1 MKKTMFLAG
10 ALVVVLGVGALSAA
24 AQEPSDNFSFFITS
38 RNTGN
43 GANFGGLA
51 GADAHCQSLAAGVG
65 AGGKTW
71 RAYLSTS
78 GTDGV
83 DARDRIGDGPWYNVR
98 GVQVASSVANLHSDD
113 NNMTRETE
121 LNELGELVNG
131 REQTPNQHDVL
142 TGSNLDGTASE
153 NTCNNW
159 STDTADSSAIVGH
172 FDRTGGG
179 DNPTSWNSAH
189 ASRGCSLENLRSS
202 GGEGYI
208 WGLYTKV
215 AKWLD

>member
-24 AQEPSDNFSFFITS
+24 AQAPSDNFSFFITS

-65 AGGKTW
+65 AGEKTW

-83 DARDRIGDGPWYNVR
+83 DARDRIGDGPWYNIR
-98 GVQVASSVANLHSDD
+98 GVQVASSVADLHGDD

-131 REQTPNQHDVL
+131 REQSPNQHDIL

-159 STDTADSSAIVGH
+159 STDTADSSAMVGH

-189 ASRGCSLENLRSS
+189 ASRGCSLENLRGS

-208 WGLYTKV
+208 FCFV
-215 AKWLD
+215 AD

>member
-65 AGGKTW
+65 AGENTW

-83 DARDRIGDGPWYNVR
+83 DARDRIGDGPWYNIR
-98 GVQVASSVANLHSDD
+98 GVQVASSVAGLHSDD

-131 REQTPNQHDVL
+131 REQSPNQHDIL

-189 ASRGCSLENLRSS
+189 ASRGCSLENLRGS

-208 WGLYTKV
+208 FCFV
-215 AKWLD
+215 AD

>member
-1 MKKTMFLAG
+1 MKRTMFLAG

-65 AGGKTW
+65 AGEKTW

-83 DARDRIGDGPWYNVR
+83 DARDRIGDGPWYNIR

-131 REQTPNQHDVL
+131 REQSPNQHDIL

-159 STDTADSSAIVGH
+159 STDTADSSAMVGH

-189 ASRGCSLENLRSS
+189 ASRGCSLENLRGS

-208 WGLYTKV
+208 FCFV
-215 AKWLD
+215 AD

>member
-1 MKKTMFLAG
+1 M
-10 ALVVVLGVGALSAA
+10 
-24 AQEPSDNFSFFITS
+24 AQAPSDNFSFFITS
-38 RNTGN
+38 RNTGK
-43 GANFGGLA
+43 GADFGGLA

-78 GTDGV
+78 GAGGI
-83 DARDRIGDGPWYNVR
+83 DARDRIGDGPWYNVT
-98 GVQVASSVANLHSDD
+98 GVQVASSVADLHGDD

-131 REQTPNQHDVL
+131 REQTPNQHDIL
-142 TGSNLDGTASE
+142 TGSNLDGTASD

-159 STDTADSSAIVGH
+159 GTEAADDSAMVGH

-179 DNPTSWNSAH
+179 DNPSSWNSAH
-189 ASRGCSLENLRSS
+189 ASRGCSLDNLRAS
-202 GGEGYI
+202 GGEGYVFCFA
-208 WGLYTKV
+208 T
-215 AKWLD
+215 D

>member
-65 AGGKTW
+65 AGEKTW

-83 DARDRIGDGPWYNVR
+83 DARDRIGDGPWYNIR
-98 GVQVASSVANLHSDD
+98 GVQVASSVADLHSDD

-131 REQTPNQHDVL
+131 REQSPNQHDIL

-159 STDTADSSAIVGH
+159 STDTADSSAMVGH

-189 ASRGCSLENLRSS
+189 ASRGCSLENLRGS

-208 WGLYTKV
+208 FCFV
-215 AKWLD
+215 AD

>member
-1 MKKTMFLAG
+1 MKKSLFVVG
-10 ALVVVLGVGALSAA
+10 ALVIVLGVGTVSAM
-24 AQEPSDNFSFFITS
+24 AQAPSDNFSFFITS
-38 RNTGN
+38 RNTGK
-43 GANFGGLA
+43 GADFGGLA

-78 GTDGV
+78 GAGGIN
-83 DARDRIGDGPWYNVR
+83 ARDRIGSGPWYNTN
-98 GVQVASSVANLHSDD
+98 GVQVASSVADLHSDD

-121 LNELGELVNG
+121 LNEMGGLVNG
-131 REQTPNQHDVL
+131 REQSPNQHDVL
-142 TGSNLDGTASE
+142 TGSNLDGTASD

-159 STDTADSSAIVGH
+159 GTESADSSAMVGH
-172 FDRTGGG
+172 FDRDGGG

-189 ASRGCSLENLRSS
+189 ASRGCSLDNLRGS

-208 WGLYTKV
+208 FCFSI
-215 AKWLD
+215 D

>member
-24 AQEPSDNFSFFITS
+24 AQAPSDNFSFFITS

-65 AGGKTW
+65 AGGNTW

-83 DARDRIGDGPWYNVR
+83 DARDRIGDGPWYNIR
-98 GVQVASSVANLHSDD
+98 GVQVASSVADLHGDD

-131 REQTPNQHDVL
+131 REQSPNQHDIL

-159 STDTADSSAIVGH
+159 STDTADSSAMVGH

-189 ASRGCSLENLRSS
+189 ASRGCSLENLRGS

-208 WGLYTKV
+208 FCFV
-215 AKWLD
+215 AD

>member
-1 MKKTMFLAG
+1 MKRTMFLAG

-65 AGGKTW
+65 AGEKTW

-83 DARDRIGDGPWYNVR
+83 DARDRIGDGPWYNIR
-98 GVQVASSVANLHSDD
+98 GVQVASSVADLHSDD

-131 REQTPNQHDVL
+131 REQSPNQHDIL

-159 STDTADSSAIVGH
+159 STDTADSSAMVGH

-189 ASRGCSLENLRSS
+189 ASRGCSLENLRGS

-208 WGLYTKV
+208 FCFV
-215 AKWLD
+215 AD

>member
-1 MKKTMFLAG
+1 M
-10 ALVVVLGVGALSAA
+10 
-24 AQEPSDNFSFFITS
+24 
-38 RNTGN
+38 
-43 GANFGGLA
+43 
-51 GADAHCQSLAAGVG
+51 
-65 AGGKTW
+65 
-71 RAYLSTS
+71 
-78 GTDGV
+78 
-83 DARDRIGDGPWYNVR
+83 
-98 GVQVASSVANLHSDD
+98 ASSVANLHSDD

-131 REQTPNQHDVL
+131 REQSPNQHDIL

-159 STDTADSSAIVGH
+159 STDTADSSAMVGH

-189 ASRGCSLENLRSS
+189 ASRGCSLENLRGS

-208 WGLYTKV
+208 FCFV
-215 AKWLD
+215 AD

>member
-24 AQEPSDNFSFFITS
+24 AQAPSDNFSFFITS

-65 AGGKTW
+65 AGEKTW

-83 DARDRIGDGPWYNVR
+83 DARDRIGDGPWYNIR
-98 GVQVASSVANLHSDD
+98 GVQVASSVANLHGDD

-131 REQTPNQHDVL
+131 REQSPNQHDIL

-159 STDTADSSAIVGH
+159 STDTADSSAMVGH

-179 DNPTSWNSAH
+179 ANPTSWNSAH
-189 ASRGCSLENLRSS
+189 ASRGCSLEDLRGS

-208 WGLYTKV
+208 FCFV
-215 AKWLD
+215 AD

>member
-65 AGGKTW
+65 AGEKTW

-83 DARDRIGDGPWYNVR
+83 DARDRIGDGPWYNIR
-98 GVQVASSVANLHSDD
+98 GVQVASSVADLHSDD

-131 REQTPNQHDVL
+131 REQSPNQHDIL

-189 ASRGCSLENLRSS
+189 ASRGCSLENLRGS

-208 WGLYTKV
+208 FCFV
-215 AKWLD
+215 AD

>member
-1 MKKTMFLAG
+1 MKKSLFVVG
-10 ALVVVLGVGALSAA
+10 ALVIVLGVGTVSAM
-24 AQEPSDNFSFFITS
+24 AQAPSDNFSFFITS
-38 RNTGN
+38 RNTGK
-43 GANFGGLA
+43 GADFGGLA

-78 GTDGV
+78 GAGGV
-83 DARDRIGDGPWYNVR
+83 DARDRIGSGPWYNTN
-98 GVQVASSVANLHSDD
+98 GVQVASSVADLHSDD

-121 LNELGELVNG
+121 LNEMGDLVNG
-131 REQTPNQHDVL
+131 REQMPNQHDVL
-142 TGSNLDGTASE
+142 TGSNLDGTASD

-159 STDTADSSAIVGH
+159 GTESADSSAMVGH
-172 FDRTGGG
+172 FDRSGGG

-189 ASRGCSLENLRSS
+189 ASRGCSLDNLRGS

-208 WGLYTKV
+208 FCFSI
-215 AKWLD
+215 D

>member
-142 TGSNLDGTASE
+142 TGS
-153 NTCNNW
+153 
-159 STDTADSSAIVGH
+159 I
-172 FDRTGGG
+172 
-179 DNPTSWNSAH
+179 
-189 ASRGCSLENLRSS
+189 
-202 GGEGYI
+202 
-208 WGLYTKV
+208 
-215 AKWLD
+215 

>member
-1 MKKTMFLAG
+1 MKRTMFLAG

-24 AQEPSDNFSFFITS
+24 AQAPSDNFSFFITS

-65 AGGKTW
+65 AGEKTW

-83 DARDRIGDGPWYNVR
+83 DARDRIGDGPWYNIR

-131 REQTPNQHDVL
+131 REQSPNQHDIL

-159 STDTADSSAIVGH
+159 STDTADSSAMVGH

-189 ASRGCSLENLRSS
+189 ASRGCSLENLRGS

-208 WGLYTKV
+208 FCFV
-215 AKWLD
+215 AD

>member
-24 AQEPSDNFSFFITS
+24 AQAPSDNFSFFITS

-65 AGGKTW
+65 AGEKTW

-83 DARDRIGDGPWYNVR
+83 DARDRIGDGPWYNIR

-131 REQTPNQHDVL
+131 REQSPNQHDIL

-159 STDTADSSAIVGH
+159 STDTADSSAMVGH

-189 ASRGCSLENLRSS
+189 ASRGCSLENLRGS

-208 WGLYTKV
+208 FCFV
-215 AKWLD
+215 AD

>member
-43 GANFGGLA
+43 GANFGGLD

-83 DARDRIGDGPWYNVR
+83 DARDRIGDGPWYNVH

-208 WGLYTKV
+208 FCLV
-215 AKWLD
+215 AD

>member
-1 MKKTMFLAG
+1 MKKTLFLAG
-10 ALVVVLGVGALSAA
+10 ALVVVLGVGAISAP
-24 AQEPSDNFSFFITS
+24 AQAPSDNFSFFITS

-51 GADAHCQSLAAGVG
+51 GADAHCQSLAAGVD

-83 DARDRIGDGPWYNVR
+83 DARDRIGSGPWYNVH
-98 GVQVASSVANLHSDD
+98 GVQVASSVADLHGDD

-131 REQTPNQHDVL
+131 REQSPNQHDIL
-142 TGSNLDGTASE
+142 TGSNMDGTASE

-159 STDTADSSAIVGH
+159 TADGADSSAMVGH

-179 DNPTSWNSAH
+179 ANPTSWNSAH
-189 ASRGCSLENLRSS
+189 ASRGCSLEDLRGS

-208 WGLYTKV
+208 FCFAT
-215 AKWLD
+215 D

>member
-1 MKKTMFLAG
+1 MHG
-10 ALVVVLGVGALSAA
+10 QLVVVLGVGALSAA

-65 AGGKTW
+65 AGEKTW

-83 DARDRIGDGPWYNVR
+83 DARDRIGDGPWYNIR

-131 REQTPNQHDVL
+131 REQSPNQHDIL

-159 STDTADSSAIVGH
+159 STDTADSSAMVGH

-189 ASRGCSLENLRSS
+189 ASRGCSLENLRGSA
-202 GGEGYI
+202 GEGYI
-208 WGLYTKV
+208 FCFV
-215 AKWLD
+215 AD

>member
-24 AQEPSDNFSFFITS
+24 AQAPSDNFSFFITS

-65 AGGKTW
+65 AGGNTW

-83 DARDRIGDGPWYNVR
+83 DARDRIGDGPWYNIR

-131 REQTPNQHDVL
+131 REQSPNQHDIL

-159 STDTADSSAIVGH
+159 STDTADSSAMVGH

-189 ASRGCSLENLRSS
+189 ASRGCSLENLRGS

-208 WGLYTKV
+208 FCFV
-215 AKWLD
+215 AD

>member
-10 ALVVVLGVGALSAA
+10 ALVVVIGVGALSAA

-43 GANFGGLA
+43 GANFGGLD

-159 STDTADSSAIVGH
+159 STDTADSSAMVGH

-208 WGLYTKV
+208 FCLV
-215 AKWLD
+215 AD